1 MSNIYLLHRVSV
13 IQRRDNRGNRDY
25 EDNSDKKDNI
35 DYDDDY
41 TDTRNGDDDKKAVE
55 EVTSSL
61 EVDTAY
67 SYNDISTIQK
77 RMVSTES
84 DFTAQSERV
93 ED

>member
-1 MSNIYLLHRVSV
+1 MVAAMSNIYLLHRVSV
-13 IQRRDNRGNRDY
+13 IQRRDNK
-25 EDNSDKKDNI
+25 DNSDKKDNI
-35 DYDDDY
+35 DYDDDH
-41 TDTRNGDDDKKAVE
+41 TDNGDDDNNAVE
-55 EVTSSL
+55 EITSSL

>member
-25 EDNSDKKDNI
+25 EDNSDKKDDI
-35 DYDDDY
+35 GYDDD
-41 TDTRNGDDDKKAVE
+41 DDKAVE